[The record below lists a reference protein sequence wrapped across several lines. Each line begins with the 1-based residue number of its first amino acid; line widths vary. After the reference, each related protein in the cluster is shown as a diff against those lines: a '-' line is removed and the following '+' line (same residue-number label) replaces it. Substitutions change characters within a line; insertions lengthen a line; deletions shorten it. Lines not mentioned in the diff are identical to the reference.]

1 MHVPAK
7 ALGVHVTDQRTPDAP
22 ASAADPAPAAGRGPW
37 PTRRWVAGTTA
48 VVLALV
54 GAFLLAIW
62 LYGVLAHFLFL
73 LLLSWLFA
81 VSMNPGI
88 RWLMAHGRSR
98 ATSAAITGG
107 IGIVV
112 ALLLVVVFG
121 DLLLKQS
128 SDLLSNLPGVITEAV
143 RWSNDTFH
151 TRLSATSVTASLHLD
166 SGQISGTVTVLA
178 GSALGALDSVA
189 SILLDL
195 VTVIV
200 FGLYIAA
207 AGPHLVQSIAGGL
220 RPDAQ
225 RVFVTVV
232 DITAQKTG
240 GYVVSKI
247 ILAALSATF
256 HGIVFAAI
264 GVPNWLPYA
273 LLVGITAQFVPLIGT
288 YIGIVLPVLATVFE
302 APWKALVIIAFAAVY
317 QQVESYVFTPRV
329 SKKTMDVNPAIA
341 LAAVFAGA
349 AVWGPIGAII
359 GIPLVAAGFA
369 IGDAYSR
376 RYDVIPEVA
385 DDPVAT

>member
-1 MHVPAK
+1 MTDRPA
-7 ALGVHVTDQRTPDAP
+7 QDAP
-22 ASAADPAPAAGRGPW
+22 DRAVTATAVTGQARW
-37 PTRRWVAGTTA
+37 PSRRWVAGTTA

-54 GAFLLAIW
+54 GAFLLALW

-73 LLLSWLFA
+73 LLLAWLFA
-81 VSMNPGI
+81 VAMNPGI
-88 RWLMAHGRSR
+88 NWLMAHGRSR
-98 ATSAAITGG
+98 AIAAAITSG

-112 ALLLVVVFG
+112 GLVLVVVFG
-121 DLLLKQS
+121 DLFFQQTSEIVK
-128 SDLLSNLPGVITEAV
+128 NLPSVLTDAIS
-143 RWSNDTFH
+143 WSNSTLH
-151 TRLSATSVTASLHLD
+151 TRLNPTSITTSLHLD

-178 GSALGALDSVA
+178 GSALGALDSA
-189 SILLDL
+189 AAILLDL

-207 AGPHLVQSIAGGL
+207 AGPHFLQSIAGGL

-225 RVFVTVV
+225 KVFVTVA
-232 DITAQKTG
+232 DIAAQKTG

-247 ILAALSATF
+247 ILASLSALF

-264 GVPNWLPYA
+264 GVPNWLPFA

-288 YIGIVLPVLATVFE
+288 YIGIILPVLATVFE
-302 APWKALVIIAFAAVY
+302 SPWKALVIIAFAAVY
-317 QQVESYVFTPRV
+317 QQIESYVFTPRV
-329 SKKTMDVNPAIA
+329 SKKTMDVNPAVA

-376 RYDVIPEVA
+376 RYDLIPELA
-385 DDPVAT
+385 DGGTPTG